1 MSNADDKGFNKG
13 LHKMD
18 KIDGKV
24 IGFIGAGKMAT
35 AIMKG
40 LLASNIFDAKHI
52 IASEP
57 NLDSAHKTEK
67 ELGIKMVHNNREAA
81 ASADII
87 LLAVKPFVVKDVL
100 TEIED
105 RIDDSKLIVT
115 IAAGISTGRVEEIL
129 EKKARVVKVMPN
141 TPALL
146 GEGMSAVCKGENAT
160 QEDFETVK
168 KIFSSVGKV
177 VDAKESDIDAITGVS
192 GSGPAFYYYIIDSIA
207 KAGEK
212 LGLDYKTALF
222 LSAQTALGAAK
233 MVLESGAEPQQ
244 LITNVTTPG
253 GTTAEG
259 NKVLN
264 ESNISDILFETVNKT
279 AEKSK
284 LMGKQ
289 L

>member
-1 MSNADDKGFNKG
+1 MTQQINKT
-13 LHKMD
+13 
-18 KIDGKV
+18 

-35 AIMKG
+35 AIING
-40 LLASNIFDAKHI
+40 LKSSKLFKPENI

-57 NLDSAHKTEK
+57 NKEYAHKIEK
-67 ELGIKMVHNNREAA
+67 DLGIKIVHNNREAA
-81 ASADII
+81 AQADII
-87 LLAVKPFVVKDVL
+87 LLAVKPFVVKEVL

-105 RIDDSKLIVT
+105 RIDDTKLIIT
-115 IAAGISTGRVEEIL
+115 IAAGISSKKIEEIL
-129 EKKARVVKVMPN
+129 EKTARVIKVMPN

-146 GEGMSAVCKGENAT
+146 GCGMSAVCKGEHANE
-160 QEDFETVK
+160 EDFEEVV
-168 KIFSSVGKV
+168 KIFESVGKV
-177 VDAKESDIDAITGVS
+177 IKAKEEDIDAITGVS
-192 GSGPAFYYYIIDSIA
+192 GSGPAFYYYIIDEIA

-212 LGLDYKTALF
+212 LGLDYKTALL
-222 LSAQTALGAAK
+222 LSAQTALGSAK
-233 MVLESGAEPQQ
+233 MILESGVDPKQ

-264 ESNISDILFETVNKT
+264 ESNISEILFETVRKT
-279 AEKSK
+279 AEKSA

>member
-1 MSNADDKGFNKG
+1 MNKT
-13 LHKMD
+13 
-18 KIDGKV
+18 

-35 AIMKG
+35 AIIKG
-40 LLASNIFDAKHI
+40 LLKSGLFDKNHI

-57 NLDSAHKTEK
+57 NKDYAHKIEK

-81 ASADII
+81 AEADII
-87 LLAVKPFVVKDVL
+87 LLAVKPFVVKEVL

-105 RIDDSKLIVT
+105 RIDNSKVIIT
-115 IAAGISTGRVEEIL
+115 IAAGISSSRVEEIL
-129 EKKARVVKVMPN
+129 EKEARVIKVMPN

-146 GEGMSAVCKGENAT
+146 GEGMSAVCKGEHAT
-160 QEDFETVK
+160 EEDFETVI
-168 KIFSSVGKV
+168 KIFESVGKV
-177 VDAKESDIDAITGVS
+177 IKAKEEDIDAITGVS
-192 GSGPAFYYYIIDSIA
+192 GSGPAFYYYIIDAIA

-212 LGLDYKTALF
+212 LGLDYKTALM
-222 LSAQTALGAAK
+222 LSAQTALGSAK
-233 MVLESGAEPQQ
+233 MILESGVEPQQ

-264 ESNISDILFETVNKT
+264 ESNISDILFETVEKT
-279 AEKSK
+279 AKKSE

>member
-1 MSNADDKGFNKG
+1 
-13 LHKMD
+13 MD
-18 KIDGKV
+18 KT

-35 AIMKG
+35 AIIKG
-40 LLASNIFDAKHI
+40 LLKSGLFDKNHI

-57 NLDSAHKTEK
+57 NKDYAHKIEK

-81 ASADII
+81 AEADII
-87 LLAVKPFVVKDVL
+87 LLAVKPFVVKEVL

-105 RIDDSKLIVT
+105 RIDNSKVIIT
-115 IAAGISTGRVEEIL
+115 IAAGISSSRVEEIL
-129 EKKARVVKVMPN
+129 EKEARVIKVMPN

-146 GEGMSAVCKGENAT
+146 GEGMSAVCKGEHAT
-160 QEDFETVK
+160 EEDFETVI
-168 KIFSSVGKV
+168 KIFESVGKV
-177 VDAKESDIDAITGVS
+177 IKAKEEDIDAITGVS
-192 GSGPAFYYYIIDSIA
+192 GSGPAFYYYIIDAIA

-212 LGLDYKTALF
+212 LGLDYKTALM
-222 LSAQTALGAAK
+222 LSAQTALGSAK
-233 MVLESGAEPQQ
+233 MILESCVEPQQ

-264 ESNISDILFETVNKT
+264 ESNISDILFETVEKT
-279 AEKSK
+279 AKKSE

>member
-1 MSNADDKGFNKG
+1 MDSSKG
-13 LHKMD
+13 
-18 KIDGKV
+18 KI

-35 AIMKG
+35 AIIKG
-40 LLASNIFDAKHI
+40 LLHSGLFDKKHI

-57 NLDSAHKTEK
+57 NKEYAHKIEK
-67 ELGIKMVHNNREAA
+67 ELGIKIVHNNREAA
-81 ASADII
+81 AEADII

-105 RIDDSKLIVT
+105 RIDESKLIIT
-115 IAAGISTGRVEEIL
+115 IAAGISTKKVEDIL

-146 GEGMSAVCKGENAT
+146 AEGMSAVCKGENAT
-160 QEDFETVK
+160 EEDFECVI
-168 KIFSSVGKV
+168 KIFESVGKV
-177 VDAKESDIDAITGVS
+177 VKAKEEDIDAITGVS
-192 GSGPAFYYYIIDSIA
+192 GSGPAFYYYIINEIA

-212 LGLDYKTALF
+212 LGLDYNTALM
-222 LSAQTALGAAK
+222 LSAQTALGSAR
-233 MVLESGAEPQQ
+233 MVLETGVEPQQ

-264 ESNISDILFETVNKT
+264 ESDISEVLFETVKKT
-279 AEKSK
+279 AEKSA

>member
-1 MSNADDKGFNKG
+1 
-13 LHKMD
+13 MD
-18 KIDGKV
+18 KT

-35 AIMKG
+35 AIIKG
-40 LLASNIFDAKHI
+40 LLRSELVEKNRI

-57 NLDSAHKTEK
+57 NKDYAHKIEK

-81 ASADII
+81 AEADII
-87 LLAVKPFVVKDVL
+87 ILAVKPFVVKDVL

-105 RIDDSKLIVT
+105 RIDNSKLIVT
-115 IAAGISTGRVEEIL
+115 IAAGISSKRVEEIL
-129 EKKARVVKVMPN
+129 EKHAKVVKVMPN

-146 GEGMSAVCKGENAT
+146 AEGMSAVCKGEHAT
-160 QEDFETVK
+160 DEDFENVI
-168 KIFSSVGKV
+168 KIFESVGRVIK
-177 VDAKESDIDAITGVS
+177 AKEEDIDTITGVS
-192 GSGPAFYYYIIDSIA
+192 GSGPAFYYYIIDAIA

-212 LGLDYKTALF
+212 LGLDYKTALL
-222 LSAQTALGAAK
+222 LSAQTALGSAK
-233 MVLESGAEPQQ
+233 MILESGVEPEQ

-264 ESNISDILFETVNKT
+264 ESDISEILFNTVKKT
-279 AEKSK
+279 AEKSH

>member
-1 MSNADDKGFNKG
+1 
-13 LHKMD
+13 MD
-18 KIDGKV
+18 KT

-35 AIMKG
+35 AIIKG
-40 LLASNIFDAKHI
+40 LLSSGLFDKDHI

-57 NLDSAHKTEK
+57 NKDYAHKIEK

-81 ASADII
+81 AEADII
-87 LLAVKPFVVKDVL
+87 LLAVKPFVVKEVL

-105 RIDDSKLIVT
+105 RIDDTKLIVT
-115 IAAGISTGRVEEIL
+115 IAAGISSKKVEDVL
-129 EKKARVVKVMPN
+129 EKTARVVKVMPN

-146 GEGMSAVCKGENAT
+146 GVGMSAVCKGEHASD
-160 QEDFETVK
+160 EDFDEVV
-168 KIFSSVGKV
+168 KIFESVGKV
-177 VDAKESDIDAITGVS
+177 VKVKEQEIDAITGVS
-192 GSGPAFYYYIIDSIA
+192 GSGPAFYYYIIDEIA

-212 LGLDYKTALF
+212 LGLDYNMALV

-233 MVLESGAEPQQ
+233 MILESGVEPSQ

-259 NKVLN
+259 NKVLQ
-264 ESNISDILFETVNKT
+264 ESNISEILFETVKKT
-279 AEKSK
+279 AEKSA